1 MRLPFWRRCKDTLP
15 KVLSRKSRQVFSY
28 ELGRQKTKDDIW
40 RCSPRQTLALGASS
54 AFGYPV
60 RMTENDAAP
69 ADLSDIAVEQPRK
82 KRSQRRAYPRSAP
95 SPTG

>member
-40 RCSPRQTLALGASS
+40 RRFPLRALGLGASA

-60 RMTENDAAP
+60 RMTENQAAR
-69 ADLSDIAVEQPRK
+69 ADLRDIVVEQSWK
-82 KRSQRRAYPRSAP
+82 KRSQ
-95 SPTG
+95 